1 VDGEAAQLVGGGA
14 TRGAAPRPFD
24 GGSFGDSRGQLGRR
38 RPMADKVTA
47 RREAKTASIVAEAWA
62 LAREHGVGGVSLHA
76 LAGSVGMRQPSL
88 YEYFDSKHAL
98 YDAMFADGNRQLLER
113 LEGVKFPANPR
124 TAVKKY
130 LAAFVAFALEDPARY
145 ELLFQRHIPGFM
157 PSPESYALAE
167 DALGRL
173 VKLLHQGGITD
184 QGDIDC
190 IVAITAG
197 LMEAQMSN
205 DPGGNRWTRH
215 LNRLVDL
222 YIDDATERKNR

>member
-1 VDGEAAQLVGGGA
+1 VI
-14 TRGAAPRPFD
+14 
-24 GGSFGDSRGQLGRR
+24 GRD
-38 RPMADKVTA
+38 ADKVVR
-47 RREAKTASIVAEAWA
+47 RRELKTASIVSEAWE

-76 LAGSVGMRQPSL
+76 LARAVGMRQPSL

-113 LEGVKFPANPR
+113 LEAVKFPMGPR
-124 TAVKKY
+124 AAVKKY
-130 LAAFVAFALEDPARY
+130 LATIVAFSVEDHARY
-145 ELLFQRHIPGFM
+145 ELLFQRHLPGFT

-173 VKLLHQGGITD
+173 VKLLHQGGVTD

-197 LMEAQMSN
+197 LMEAQLSN

-222 YIDDATERKNR
+222 YVDDAIERSKHR